1 MKRTILITSTA
12 LAVAA
17 LSVTAVKSPP
27 ARETASGNIVY
38 SNSFDSYADFDECT
52 ILDKN
57 NDGICWDWRE
67 YQGKSFAHCLGT
79 ETNITANDWLI
90 TPGVALE
97 AGHSYRMSVE
107 TQCLGEKEEKFEC
120 RWGSGYH
127 VENLTNPAI
136 PATVMGEDFQET
148 SKTVEGIRIDI
159 TKSGEYRFAY
169 HMMSDPGSNGV
180 AVLSMKVTHLGLTGD
195 LPEEEVLVYS
205 EQFESPASFNTFK
218 TYDMNGDGAVWSHDI
233 TKKCAR
239 YTYSGVNAANDWLIT
254 PAISLNVGRNYKI
267 RFKASTASMPERLE
281 VCMGRTDKPADQTVV
296 LVESTDLAKRSE
308 IELGNG
314 LFKVANSGDWFI
326 GFHAISDKDCD
337 KIYIDDIEVYDTGAN
352 GETED
357 PGPEPPRGLPVPY
370 SADMTQPG
378 TFAEYSVVDANHD
391 GRTWKY
397 DPIFNTTLYTYSPD
411 RDADDWLITPALAIE
426 AGKNYRLTVT
436 AASRGIEFP
445 EKLEVMLGK
454 GTELETYQTE
464 LIAPMELVMNLGEPA
479 LRLQSVP
486 FHVDETGDFNI
497 GIHAISVA
505 NMSDLIVNRI
515 ELEEVYLDAP
525 TAVTEL
531 TARANETG
539 DLKATL
545 SFRAPTLNYAGE
557 TLGEPL
563 SKIEVIRGEKLVK
576 TLEGVKPGESV
587 TVVDDDDEIAEGM
600 NQYTVTPYV
609 GEHAGDVAQVNVF
622 IGNDVPVKLTGV
634 GATDVDG
641 AVRLEWDE
649 AARVGKNGGVVYP
662 SLVTYNVYRAEPVY
676 ELGMIIGINLYKL
689 ESVKGTS
696 TVIDAPEMNIG
707 AQEPAHYAV
716 TAETSAG
723 EGPAAYVNM
732 IKGKCYPMPFTESF
746 EGERLNSYM
755 SVDTDAVGE
764 KSGLYISAN
773 ASDGDGGAIAFV
785 SYEGD
790 RYVAVFTGKIAVKG
804 STEPHLKFDARN
816 AIGNN
821 LLKVQVMTPDNSR
834 HDLSELTPGDEY
846 STYDFDLSDYRDC
859 LWVRFVIAT
868 EFPIYVNADYGN
880 ELDLDNIRV
889 FDIDNGVETVIPGLG
904 EGMFPC
910 DVYSVE
916 GHLLRKNAT
925 DLQGLSGI
933 VIINGHKYRLR

>member
-1 MKRTILITSTA
+1 M
-12 LAVAA
+12 AVAA
-17 LSVTAVKSPP
+17 LTMTAVGSRP
-27 ARETASGNIVY
+27 AAAAPGNVVY
-38 SNSFDSYADFDECT
+38 SNSFESYDDFDECT

-67 YQGKSFAHCLGT
+67 YQGRSFAQCLGT
-79 ETNITANDWLI
+79 VTNITANDWLI

-107 TQCLGEKEEKFEC
+107 TQCLGDSDEKFEC

-136 PATVMGEDFQET
+136 PATVMGDDFRET

-159 TKSGEYRFAY
+159 TKAGEYRFAY
-169 HMMSDPGSNGV
+169 HMMSDLGSNGV
-180 AVLSMKVTHLGLTGD
+180 AVLSMQVSDLGLTED
-195 LPEEEVLVYS
+195 QPEEEVLIYG
-205 EQFESPASFNTFK
+205 EQFESPASFSTFK
-218 TYDMNGDGAVWSHDI
+218 TYDMNGDGAVWTHDI
-233 TKKCAR
+233 VKKCAR
-239 YTYSGVNAANDWLIT
+239 YTYSSVNAADDWLIT
-254 PAISLNVGRNYKI
+254 PAISLSVGCNYRI
-267 RFKASTASMPERLE
+267 RFKASTQSMPERLE
-281 VCMGRTDKPADQTVV
+281 VRMGRTDKPADQTVV
-296 LVESTDLAKRSE
+296 LVETAELAKRSE
-308 IELGNG
+308 TELGND
-314 LFKVANSGDWFI
+314 LFKVEHSGDWFI
-326 GFHAISDKDCD
+326 GFHAVSDKDCD
-337 KIYIDDIEVYDTGAN
+337 KIYVDDIEIYDIGAN

-357 PGPEPPRGLPVPY
+357 PGPEPPKGLPVPY

-397 DPIFNTTLYTYSPD
+397 DPIFLTTLYGYSPE
-411 RDADDWLITPALAIE
+411 RDADDWLITPALALE
-426 AGKNYRLTVT
+426 SGKNYRLTVT
-436 AASRGIEFP
+436 AASRGSEFP
-445 EKLEVMLGK
+445 ERLEVKLGK
-454 GTELETYQTE
+454 GTDIDTYATE
-464 LIAPMELVMNLGEPA
+464 LVTPTELVMYIGDPA
-479 LRLQSVP
+479 LRVQSAP
-486 FHVDETGDFNI
+486 FHVDEAGDFNI
-497 GIHAISVA
+497 GIHAISDA
-505 NMSDLIVNRI
+505 NMSDLLVNKI
-515 ELEEVYLDAP
+515 EVEEVWLDAP
-525 TAVTEL
+525 LAVTDL
-531 TARANETG
+531 TAKADENG
-539 DLKATL
+539 DLKATIT
-545 SFRAPTLNYAGE
+545 FAAPTRNYADE
-557 TLGEPL
+557 ELQAPL
-563 SKIEVIRGEKLVK
+563 TRIDVTRGDKLIK
-576 TLEGVKPGESV
+576 RLEGVQPGERI
-587 TVVDDDDEIAEGM
+587 TVIDEDEEIAEGK

-609 GEHAGDVAQVNVF
+609 GEHVGETAQVNVF

-634 GATDVDG
+634 GGTDVDG

-696 TVIDAPEMNIG
+696 TVIDAPDMNIG
-707 AQEPAHYAV
+707 EQEPAHYAV

-732 IKGKCYPMPFTESF
+732 IKGKCYPMPFKESF

-834 HDLSELTPGDEY
+834 HDLAELTPGDEY

-910 DVYSVE
+910 DVYSVD

-925 DLQGLSGI
+925 DMQGLSGI